1 MLSTNEM
8 EAYWTS
14 AQARIDDVLLPLAI
28 KVKCFPEGTTTETLP
43 KRYAESLRAAKEKPQ
58 VNGPKHKATKGLWL
72 LSWTCEA
79 GRTLARQHT
88 EMCANL
94 KDVLTGSD
102 GAIAMSLMDETFLQS
117 HEDFFDIFEQYAPR
131 LVGYLEAMNDVSQQN
146 VERGAAGRREL
157 GEQTMNKVKEVAS
170 KFMHL
175 PKDAAA
181 SLISEEV
188 GKSPSTVRRLLSE
201 LFPGAAWVRQ
211 IRRSDT

>member
-58 VNGPKHKATKGLWL
+58 VNGPKHKATQGLWL

-146 VERGAAGRREL
+146 VERVRRGDASL
-157 GEQTMNKVKEVAS
+157 AS
-170 KFMHL
+170 K
-175 PKDAAA
+175 
-181 SLISEEV
+181 
-188 GKSPSTVRRLLSE
+188 R
-201 LFPGAAWVRQ
+201 
-211 IRRSDT
+211 